1 LNKFLERISQITGME
16 SSLLV
21 STCTAANLTALL
33 VHTEPGD
40 QVILE
45 EESHILW
52 QEEWA
57 LTAIAGVFPKSI
69 KGKDGI
75 MDADKISQVT
85 DHTVSG
91 QSPNNSVICIE
102 NTHNTGGGT
111 VYSVKKMK
119 EISKVAKKRNMKLH
133 IDGARIF
140 DAAVSED
147 TEVINL
153 TSEADSISISLNK
166 TLGIPFGSVLCGTQ
180 EFIEKAKKESNK
192 IGAFSLH
199 KGGLIAAAGLEALDD
214 DNFKETYRYIKKT
227 HDLARYFAKLVSQ
240 IPKIEIDTTKIESN
254 IVLIDVSKSGMNSYV
269 FIKELEKR
277 GVVASLRSKYLV
289 RFVFSRDISK
299 SDITNISSVIQDISK
314 HYNCA
319 K

>member
-1 LNKFLERISQITGME
+1 
-16 SSLLV
+16 
-21 STCTAANLTALL
+21 LL

-153 TSEADSISISLNK
+153 TSEADSVSISLNK
-166 TLGIPFGSVLCGTQ
+166 TLGIPFGSVLCGSQ
-180 EFIEKAKKESNK
+180 KFIEKAKKESNR
-192 IGAFSLH
+192 IGGFSLH
-199 KGGLIAAAGLEALDD
+199 KGGLIAAAGLETLDVY
-214 DNFKETYRYIKKT
+214 NFKETCKYIKQT
-227 HDLARYFAKLVSQ
+227 HNLARYFAKSISQLSKVS
-240 IPKIEIDTTKIESN
+240 IKNEKVESN
-254 IVLIDVSKSGMNSYV
+254 IVLVDISESGMNSYV
-269 FIKELEKR
+269 FIRELEKR
-277 GVVASLRSKYLV
+277 GVIASLRSEYLV
-289 RFVFSRDISK
+289 RFVFSRDISNN
-299 SDITNISSVIQDISK
+299 DIATISSAIRNILDIKNPSNEG
-314 HYNCA
+314 YGGL
-319 K
+319 